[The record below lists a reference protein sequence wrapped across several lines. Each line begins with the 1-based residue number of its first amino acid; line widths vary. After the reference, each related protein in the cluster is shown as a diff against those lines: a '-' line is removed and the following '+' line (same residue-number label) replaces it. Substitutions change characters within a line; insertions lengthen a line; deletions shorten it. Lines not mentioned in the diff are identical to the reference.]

1 MTSKLFKGC
10 RGRKSLVKIG
20 RTPVVGGINFLY
32 HTGLE
37 SSLARILLIR
47 VECLPGEGENI

>member
-1 MTSKLFKGC
+1 MFKVR

-20 RTPVVGGINFLY
+20 RHPVVSGIDFLY
-32 HTGLE
+32 HGGLE
-37 SSLARILLIR
+37 SSLARILFIR

>member
-1 MTSKLFKGC
+1 MFKVC

-20 RTPVVGGINFLY
+20 RPPVVGGIDFLY
-32 HTGLE
+32 HGGLE